1 MSGIEGSPARSS
13 ETSAAYRVA
22 ENVAGE
28 EAVQNFVDALGP
40 VGDYVAD
47 LVIDV
52 VFGKLHSRSAM
63 SHEER
68 EMVTLA
74 IIASLGG
81 AEEQLTTHL
90 RIAHRLGIPP
100 EKVIEIFAHT
110 GAYAGFP
117 RTLNSVETARK
128 FYGEL
133 GLLPLG
139 RAPRNP

>member
-1 MSGIEGSPARSS
+1 MSSAEGTPPRSS
-13 ETSAAYRVA
+13 ETSAAYRIA
-22 ENVAGE
+22 EEVAGE
-28 EAVQNFVDALGP
+28 EAVQNFVEALGP
-40 VGDYVAD
+40 VGGYVAD

-90 RIAHRLGIPP
+90 HIAHRLGISP
-100 EKVIEIFAHT
+100 EKVIEIFVHT

-117 RTLNSVETARK
+117 RTLNSVEAARK
-128 FYGEL
+128 FYEEL
-133 GLLPLG
+133 GVLPLG
-139 RAPRNP
+139 RAPRHS